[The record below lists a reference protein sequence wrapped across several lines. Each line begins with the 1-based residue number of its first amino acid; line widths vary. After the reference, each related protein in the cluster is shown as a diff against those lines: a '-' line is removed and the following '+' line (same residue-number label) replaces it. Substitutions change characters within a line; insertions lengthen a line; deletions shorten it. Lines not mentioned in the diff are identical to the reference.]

1 VQGRRHRDPVGMADV
16 AASGRN
22 RGHDSVWVFWPR
34 PARKDDPLGIV
45 PGSYGWRVGF
55 RIRFARARERF
66 ESNGRRKA
74 AVRRS
79 RESGTSCFSAAGKS
93 LWKNEEVARLVTAKP
108 TYPAKPCRS
117 YVAGGHTDE
126 SRPPPSCC
134 ALWRDRSA

>member
-1 VQGRRHRDPVGMADV
+1 VGLESGDMPTRQTLRRRRLWRAQQDDGLFRELAVRDDPDGMVAV

-22 RGHDSVWVFWPR
+22 RGHDSVGVFWPR
-34 PARKDDPLGIV
+34 PALNDDPLGIV
-45 PGSYGWRVGF
+45 PGSY
-55 RIRFARARERF
+55 
-66 ESNGRRKA
+66 
-74 AVRRS
+74 
-79 RESGTSCFSAAGKS
+79 
-93 LWKNEEVARLVTAKP
+93 VTAKP